1 MSMMAG
7 LTLML
12 ERVQQFTAMDHI
24 QRILFIEEQVRRH
37 QDPQI
42 RAYVGMFWGRV
53 YNLIGESHD

>member
-37 QDPQI
+37 DSPRM

-53 YNLIGESHD
+53 YNRIGEHRD